1 MKITAIRCDRM
12 RFPLDPPF
20 RAAWDPVPRRHF
32 DATLVRVATD
42 EGVVGVGSGD
52 TMDGFGQFESLFLG
66 TDPLAIASQVRRIES
81 IGFRIAG
88 ELAELGVFWLE
99 EPLPGGDWA
108 GPRSLRGRLRVAGGE
123 LARTPA
129 ELLAALAADALDVP
143 HTWTNGLGLLASLH
157 VVAGVGGGPYVEFPY
172 DPPGWTAERRDFF
185 LAEPVRIDAH
195 GYLNVPRPAR
205 APAPP
210 EPPPRP
216 SPPPPAC
223 RWRQRAADPPPRWR
237 HRHAQHGPVG
247 TIGTKPARPAVGRR
261 AAGRRAVGRRAPVRR
276 RPGGSRRAAGRA
288 GPGAPCPAPA
298 GPARRGGARRP
309 APGRTVSIAQLSP
322 LERVNSRVRARAP
335 QLIPRQ
341 TGRFRDS
348 RICRAW
354 ALWAG
359 R

>member
-195 GYLNVPRPAR
+195 GYLNVPRPAQAPRPAR

-210 EPPPRP
+210 ESPATSVPMAPTGCRPPAALAPSARP
-216 SPPPPAC
+216 TRTRWHHRHEASPPG
-223 RWRQRAADPPPRWR
+223 R
-237 HRHAQHGPVG
+237 
-247 TIGTKPARPAVGRR
+247 RPAGRWP
-261 AAGRRAVGRRAPVRR
+261 AGRRPDTARCAVSGPGRPSA
-276 RPGGSRRAAGRA
+276 SRRCATPGAWAHRVNCAVEPTRACQFASA
-288 GPGAPCPAPA
+288 GPRTPADPAPN
-298 GPARRGGARRP
+298 REI
-309 APGRTVSIAQLSP
+309 S
-322 LERVNSRVRARAP
+322 
-335 QLIPRQ
+335 
-341 TGRFRDS
+341 
-348 RICRAW
+348 
-354 ALWAG
+354 
-359 R
+359 